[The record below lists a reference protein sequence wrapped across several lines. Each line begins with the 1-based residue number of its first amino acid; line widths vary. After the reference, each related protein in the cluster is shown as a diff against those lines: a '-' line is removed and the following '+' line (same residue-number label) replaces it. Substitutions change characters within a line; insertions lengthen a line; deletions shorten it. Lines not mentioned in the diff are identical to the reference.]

1 MTTRMPTDDQEL
13 SSTDPN
19 RNRQNPRGRK
29 DSAYKK
35 SGQRTRR
42 YRLIEQLKVKGF
54 MTQNDHEKLYS
65 TNGDQWQRDTIVFD
79 HAQHWT
85 GQKDRYGQ
93 MIFWGDLVTFRLP
106 DGQMS
111 PKQLILGSEGQT
123 ILACTETRR
132 FQPIDE
138 QHQEFELRYGQV
150 VQQITNYPITLG
162 DYNALRV
169 AQIVRSET
177 SIREALLALAVLLV
191 GIALSAGA
199 QMFFADEVGPISS
212 IGGGLLAL
220 CWLSLRQKRNRQRLT
235 RKWVFALAKRTA
247 LIGILIALFALGTE
261 GDSVTARSVVA
272 YALTG
277 FLIPGTLVVLTGDM
291 VSWVTGGYDGELS
304 KAVATLVQSGA
315 RTRR

>member
-1 MTTRMPTDDQEL
+1 MPIDDQKQRVTE
-13 SSTDPN
+13 SMPNGQDPK
-19 RNRQNPRGRK
+19 GLK
-29 DSAYKK
+29 TSVDKK
-35 SGQRTRR
+35 SAQKTRR
-42 YRLIEQLKVKGF
+42 YRLVEELKVKGF
-54 MTQNDHEKLYS
+54 MTQNGHEKLYS
-65 TNGDQWQRDTIVFD
+65 TNGDQWQRDTIAFN

-85 GQKDRYGQ
+85 GHKDRYGE

-111 PKQLILGSEGQT
+111 PKQLIMGSEDQT

-138 QHQEFELRYGQV
+138 QHHEFELRYGQV
-150 VQQITNYPITLG
+150 IQRITNYPITLG
-162 DYNALRV
+162 DYEALRV
-169 AQIVRSET
+169 AKIVRSET
-177 SIREALLALAVLLV
+177 SIREALLALAVLFV

-212 IGGGLLAL
+212 VGGGLIAL
-220 CWLSLRQKRNRQRLT
+220 GWLSLRQKRKRQMLT
-235 RKWVFALAKRTA
+235 RKWVFALAKKTG
-247 LIGILIALFALGTE
+247 LIGVLIALFALGTE
-261 GDSVTARSVVA
+261 GDFVTARSIVA
-272 YALTG
+272 YGLTG

-315 RTRR
+315 RMRR

>member
-1 MTTRMPTDDQEL
+1 MGTTSFAVDLLMGPCPDPGPFYFEAESEGIVDGFETEKKSALGPQGQPALCCSPEYCAHSMTTRMPTDDQEL

-35 SGQRTRR
+35 SGQGTRR

-54 MTQNDHEKLYS
+54 MTQNDQEKLYS

-169 AQIVRSET
+169 AQIVRSKPASEKRC
-177 SIREALLALAVLLV
+177 SL
-191 GIALSAGA
+191 
-199 QMFFADEVGPISS
+199 
-212 IGGGLLAL
+212 
-220 CWLSLRQKRNRQRLT
+220 WLSCL
-235 RKWVFALAKRTA
+235 
-247 LIGILIALFALGTE
+247 
-261 GDSVTARSVVA
+261 
-272 YALTG
+272 
-277 FLIPGTLVVLTGDM
+277 
-291 VSWVTGGYDGELS
+291 
-304 KAVATLVQSGA
+304 
-315 RTRR
+315 